1 MLFGCYSRNIRLSL
15 SPHPPPPFSKDFLT
29 ETELICDLN
38 TSSSKKLFFFSAE
51 VKLVFQHSAL

>member
-15 SPHPPPPFSKDFLT
+15 SPHPPPFSKDFLT

-38 TSSSKKLFFFSAE
+38 TSSSKKLFF
-51 VKLVFQHSAL
+51 LVQR